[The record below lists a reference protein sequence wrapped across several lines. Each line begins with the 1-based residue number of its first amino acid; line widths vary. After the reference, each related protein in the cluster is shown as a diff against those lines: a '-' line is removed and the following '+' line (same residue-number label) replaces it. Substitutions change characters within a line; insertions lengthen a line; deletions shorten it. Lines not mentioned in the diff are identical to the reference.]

1 MALSRNK
8 REREGERERGGGVR
22 MLKRG
27 FQLAPTA
34 LTVFSLLDGVRMAIP
49 DNSAFFKDLAPDTFS
64 FRCRRDY
71 DELTNT

>member
-8 REREGERERGGGVR
+8 RERERETKGGGGVR

-34 LTVFSLLDGVRMAIP
+34 LTVFRLLDGVRMAIP

-71 DELTNT
+71 DGSNT